1 MTIDPISQAVI
12 TNLIKLAIEFGWKQ
26 AGNQI
31 DKKLHQQVGNAMEEY
46 VRTYEKRHC
55 TLKYDCLR
63 MDNSLTLEDIYTD
76 VQVLNTRESR
86 RFESPEALKELFLET
101 GRGFVFEKTTRQ
113 EGIAVANLEPRLMVL
128 GSPGI
133 GKSTFL
139 RKVGLEALK
148 WQTARFRHELIPVF
162 IELKQFGDRHSDIEK
177 LIVEEFETCGFPNA
191 ETFTQN
197 LLQAGKLLILLDGLD
212 EVPTAHVDR
221 AIEQIGKLV
230 DRYDKNRFIASCRIA
245 AYKGGFL
252 RFKDVTM
259 ADFSDSQIETFVRQW
274 FRREPKIADQYWE
287 LLNSSDYKA
296 VKELGQTP
304 LLLTLLCAVYDESQS
319 LPKQRAALYGEAL
332 EVWLKKWA
340 AERRVH
346 RDPIYQEL
354 NLQLEQVLLSEI
366 AYQSFAEDQLFFSKR
381 ELTDQIRAFLVNNLN
396 APKHLDAEAA
406 LYAIQ
411 VQQGILVE
419 RARDTFSFSHLTFQE
434 YLTAQYIVDEQ
445 QIETLVANHLTD
457 SRWREVFFLISGLM
471 RNADALLTLME
482 SEAQKLIHTEKLK
495 ALLKWTS
502 DVTTGSLDDFKPAAK
517 RVVAPFYARSS
528 DDFKPAAKR
537 TVALFYACARA
548 YVLDHVLD
556 RTYDRTRVLDRA
568 YDRARVLTRVLDR
581 DCARDFAL
589 ALDRALALARTLACG
604 RNLTRA
610 LALACVRAHDLA
622 EIFTSVDCQALV
634 NQLEAMREPGLSN
647 DAPLEEQRAFADR
660 LQQTWHN
667 ALHLD
672 SEWLELSKE
681 EADTIENYLYAN
693 ELMVRCKEAA
703 LRVSPQVWN
712 AIESRMLTV
721 QDE

>member
-12 TNLIKLAIEFGWKQ
+12 TNLVKLAIETGWKQ

-31 DKKLHQQVGNAMEEY
+31 DKKIQQQVGHAIEEY

-63 MDNSLTLEDIYTD
+63 MDNSLTLEEIYTD

-101 GRGFVFEKTTRQ
+101 GRGFIFEKTTRQ

-148 WQTARFRHELIPVF
+148 WATARYRHELIPVF
-162 IELKQFGDRHSDIEK
+162 IELKQFGDKHSEIEK
-177 LIVEEFETCGFPNA
+177 LIAEEFETCGFPNA
-191 ETFTQN
+191 DVFAQN
-197 LLQAGKLLILLDGLD
+197 LLKAGKLLILLDGLD
-212 EVPTAHVDR
+212 EVPTAYVDL

-230 DRYDKNRFIASCRIA
+230 DKYDKNRFIASCRIA
-245 AYKGGFL
+245 AYKGGGGF
-252 RFKDVTM
+252 RHFKDVTM
-259 ADFSDSQIETFVRQW
+259 ANFKDSQMKTFVQQW
-274 FRREPKIADQYWE
+274 FRREPKVAEQYWQ
-287 LLNSSDYKA
+287 LLDSSEYRA

-319 LPKQRAALYGEAL
+319 LPKRRSALYGEAL

-381 ELTDQIRAFLVNNLN
+381 ELTDQIRAFLVGNLN
-396 APKHLDAEAA
+396 APKYLDAEKV
-406 LYAIQ
+406 LFAIQ

-419 RARDTFSFSHLTFQE
+419 RASDTYSFSHLTFQE

-445 QIETLVANHLTD
+445 KLETLVTKHLTD
-457 SRWREVFFLISGLM
+457 SRWREVFLLVSGLM
-471 RNADALLTLME
+471 RNADALLQLME
-482 SEAQKLIHTEKLK
+482 CETQKLIHTHKLK
-495 ALLKWTS
+495 SLLAWATRLTADSEVGYKDAT
-502 DVTTGSLDDFKPAAK
+502 K
-517 RVVAPFYARSS
+517 RVTALMLQQELAYNYALSDNSLNCVLHDRVISQAFFLVIALQGNRHFASS
-528 DDFKPAAKR
+528 FK
-537 TVALFYACARA
+537 
-548 YVLDHVLD
+548 VLCH
-556 RTYDRTRVLDRA
+556 
-568 YDRARVLTRVLDR
+568 DR
-581 DCARDFAL
+581 DSFCGTELERQLMIASEFSRTKIFGKQVDLQLFADSMQEL
-589 ALDRALALARTLACG
+589 GLKTTISKRALS
-604 RNLTRA
+604 
-610 LALACVRAHDLA
+610 
-622 EIFTSVDCQALV
+622 EIL
-634 NQLEAMREPGLSN
+634 QLWLRMSH
-647 DAPLEEQRAFADR
+647 LE
-660 LQQTWHN
+660 H
-667 ALHLD
+667 
-672 SEWLELSKE
+672 EWLNLSMKEVELL
-681 EADTIENYLYAN
+681 ENYLYAN
-693 ELMVRCKEAA
+693 ELMIRCKEAA
-703 LRVSPQVWN
+703 LRVSPQVWD
-712 AIESRMLTV
+712 AIESRMLTF

>member
-12 TNLIKLAIEFGWKQ
+12 TNLIKLAIETGWKQ

-31 DKKLHQQVGNAMEEY
+31 DKKLQQQVGHAIEEY

-63 MDNSLTLEDIYTD
+63 MDNSLTLEEIYTD

-101 GRGFVFEKTTRQ
+101 GRGFIFEKTTRQ

-148 WQTARFRHELIPVF
+148 WETARYRHELIPVF
-162 IELKQFGDRHSDIEK
+162 IELKQFGDQHSDIEK
-177 LIVEEFETCGFPNA
+177 LIAEEFETCGFPNA
-191 ETFTQN
+191 EVFTQN
-197 LLQAGKLLILLDGLD
+197 LLKAGKLLILLDGLD
-212 EVPTAHVDR
+212 EVPTAYVER

-245 AYKGGFL
+245 AYKGGFP

-259 ADFSDSQIETFVRQW
+259 ANFNDLQMETFVSQW

-287 LLNSSDYKA
+287 LLNSPDYKA

-366 AYQSFAEDQLFFSKR
+366 AYQSFVEDQLFFSKR
-381 ELTDQIRAFLVNNLN
+381 ELTEQIRVFLVNNLN

-445 QIETLVANHLTD
+445 QIETLVAKHLID
-457 SRWREVFFLISGLM
+457 FRWREVFFLVAGLM
-471 RNADALLTLME
+471 RNSDRLLELME
-482 SEAQKLIHTEKLK
+482 SEACKIMICTEKLVPVINW
-495 ALLKWTS
+495 ANEVFVES
-502 DVTTGSLDDFKPAAK
+502 EENVKPTAQ
-517 RVVAPFYARSS
+517 
-528 DDFKPAAKR
+528 
-537 TVALFYACARA
+537 
-548 YVLDHVLD
+548 
-556 RTYDRTRVLDRA
+556 
-568 YDRARVLTRVLDR
+568 
-581 DCARDFAL
+581 
-589 ALDRALALARTLACG
+589 RALALFCVHAVNFLISDNFDHVRHSNPDFALLIECG
-604 RNLTRA
+604 RVRAFAFGLVCALDSNLFAYDSHLGSVVALDSGTAIRNAQIIA
-610 LALACVRAHDLA
+610 LALT
-622 EIFTSVDCQALV
+622 EIKLHNSISVSALYE
-634 NQLEAMREPGLSN
+634 QLESLLTQFQNYDES
-647 DAPLEEQRAFADR
+647 LESQHTFADR
-660 LQQTWHN
+660 LRQTWYN

-672 SEWLELSKE
+672 PKWLDLSKE
-681 EADTIENYLYAN
+681 EVNALNNYLYVN
-693 ELMVRCKEAA
+693 ELMIRCKEAA
-703 LRVSPQVWN
+703 FRVSPQVWN
-712 AIESRMLTV
+712 EIESRMLTV
-721 QDE
+721 TQS

>member
-1 MTIDPISQAVI
+1 MVLDPGSILVAEVVK
-12 TNLIKLAIEFGWKQ
+12 KLTTLVLDTAWKQ
-26 AGNQI
+26 SGQAI
-31 DKKLHQQVGNAMEEY
+31 DKQLQKQIGDAVNQY
-46 VRTYEKRHC
+46 VQTYEKRHC
-55 TLKYDCLR
+55 SLKYDCLR
-63 MDNSLTLEDIYTD
+63 MDNSLKLDDIYTD

-86 RFESPEALKELFLET
+86 RFETPEALRELFLET

-148 WQTARFRHELIPVF
+148 WETARYRHELIPVF
-162 IELKQFGDRHSDIEK
+162 IELKLFGDEHQEIET
-177 LIVEEFETCGFPNA
+177 LIAEEFKTCGFPYA
-191 ETFTQN
+191 EESTQR
-197 LLQAGKLLILLDGLD
+197 LLESGKLLILLDGLD
-212 EVPTAHVDR
+212 EVPTAYVDR
-221 AIEQIGKLV
+221 AIVQIGRLV
-230 DRYDKNRFIASCRIA
+230 DRYDKNRFIASCRVA
-245 AYKGGFL
+245 AYKGGFP

-259 ADFSDSQIETFVRQW
+259 ADFSDSQMETFVRQW

-366 AYQSFAEDQLFFSKR
+366 AYQSFAQDQLFFSKR
-381 ELTDQIRAFLVNNLN
+381 ELTEQIRAFLMNNLN

-419 RARDTFSFSHLTFQE
+419 RARDAYSFSHLTFQE

-445 QIETLVANHLTD
+445 QIDMLVANHLTD
-457 SRWREVFFLISGLM
+457 QRWREVFLLVAGLM
-471 RNADALLTLME
+471 RNADRLLELMACE
-482 SEAQKLIHTEKLK
+482 IRNIVICTKKLAPVVDWANEQFSVEVIKPNTKK
-495 ALLKWTS
+495 AL
-502 DVTTGSLDDFKPAAK
+502 
-517 RVVAPFYARSS
+517 
-528 DDFKPAAKR
+528 
-537 TVALFYACARA
+537 ALFCIYALNF
-548 YVLDHVLD
+548 VFTNHLD
-556 RTYDRTRVLDRA
+556 RV
-568 YDRARVLTRVLDR
+568 R
-581 DCARDFAL
+581 DFYSDFAL
-589 ALDRALALARTLACG
+589 LFNRGRIRSHAFSLLRALDVNLFAQDPHLGSVVGSDIGAAIHQVQNIALFLLRGGISDSIDFPVL
-604 RNLTRA
+604 L
-610 LALACVRAHDLA
+610 D
-622 EIFTSVDCQALV
+622 
-634 NQLEAMREPGLSN
+634 QLESLKTQIPGRDDSI
-647 DAPLEEQRAFADR
+647 ESERAFVACIR
-660 LQQTWHN
+660 QTWYD
-667 ALHLD
+667 ALHINP
-672 SEWLELSKE
+672 EWTELSE
-681 EADTIENYLYAN
+681 QEIQSFQNYLHAN
-693 ELMVRCKEAA
+693 ELMIRCKEAA

>member
-12 TNLIKLAIEFGWKQ
+12 TNLIKLAIETGWKQ

-31 DKKLHQQVGNAMEEY
+31 DKKIQQQVGHAIEEY

-63 MDNSLTLEDIYTD
+63 MDNSLTLEEIYTD

-101 GRGFVFEKTTRQ
+101 GRGFIFEKTERK

-148 WQTARFRHELIPVF
+148 WETARYRHELIPVF
-162 IELKQFGDRHSDIEK
+162 IELKQFGDQHSEIEK
-177 LIVEEFETCGFPNA
+177 LIAEEFETCGFPNA
-191 ETFTQN
+191 EVFTQN
-197 LLQAGKLLILLDGLD
+197 LLKAGKLLILLDGLD
-212 EVPTAHVDR
+212 EVPTVYVDR
-221 AIEQIGKLV
+221 AISQIETFV
-230 DRYDKNRFIASCRIA
+230 DKYDKNRFIASCRIA
-245 AYKGGFL
+245 AYKGGFR

-259 ADFSDSQIETFVRQW
+259 ANFNDSQMQTFVQQW
-274 FRREPKIADQYWE
+274 FRREPKVAEQYWQ
-287 LLNSSDYKA
+287 LLDSSEYKA

-319 LPKQRAALYGEAL
+319 LPKRRSALYGEAL

-381 ELTDQIRAFLVNNLN
+381 ELTDQIRAFLVGNLN
-396 APKHLDAEAA
+396 APKHLDAEQV

-419 RARDTFSFSHLTFQE
+419 RASDTYSFSHLTFQE

-445 QIETLVANHLTD
+445 QLETLVTNHLTD
-457 SRWREVFFLISGLM
+457 RRWREVFFLVSGLM

-482 SEAQKLIHTEKLK
+482 SRVQALIYIEKLK
-495 ALLKWTS
+495 GLIKWT
-502 DVTTGSLDDFKPAAK
+502 DTVTAGSEGDFKPAAK
-517 RVVAPFYARSS
+517 RS
-528 DDFKPAAKR
+528 
-537 TVALFYACARA
+537 VALFYTRSIVHIL
-548 YVLDHVLD
+548 YLGNHDLDLFLD
-556 RTYDRTRVLDRA
+556 LA
-568 YDRARVLTRVLDR
+568 Q
-581 DCARDFAL
+581 AL
-589 ALDRALALARTLACG
+589 APTLGRDLVQNLVQA
-604 RNLTRA
+604 RNLSSVLGRDPTSTF
-610 LALACVRAHDLA
+610 AHDLA
-622 EIFTSVDCQALV
+622 YCVRSKIFTSIDSQNLINSFKAIT
-634 NQLEAMREPGLSN
+634 APAPYYDDEPIHIR
-647 DAPLEEQRAFADR
+647 QAFADSICQIWYDA
-660 LQQTWHN
+660 LQIN
-667 ALHLD
+667 P
-672 SEWLELSKE
+672 EWLELSRE
-681 EADTIENYLYAN
+681 EKQSLENYLYAN
-693 ELMVRCKEAA
+693 ELIIRCKEAA
-703 LRVSPQVWN
+703 LRVSPQVWD

>member
-1 MTIDPISQAVI
+1 MAIDPISQAVI
-12 TNLIKLAIEFGWKQ
+12 TKIFQLAIESGWKQ
-26 AGNQI
+26 AGKQI
-31 DKKLHQQVGNAMEEY
+31 DKQIQQQVGNAVEEY

-86 RFESPEALKELFLET
+86 RFESPEALRELFLET

-148 WQTARFRHELIPVF
+148 WQTARYRHEVIPVF

-177 LIVEEFETCGFPNA
+177 LIAEEFETCGFPNA
-191 ETFTQN
+191 EEFTQN
-197 LLQAGKLLILLDGLD
+197 LLKAGKLLILLDGLD
-212 EVPTAHVDR
+212 EVPTAYVDR
-221 AIEQIGKLV
+221 AIVQIGKLV

-245 AYKGGFL
+245 AYKGGFP

-259 ADFSDSQIETFVRQW
+259 ANFNDSQIKTFVRQW

-287 LLNSSDYKA
+287 LLNSPDYKA

-445 QIETLVANHLTD
+445 QIDRLVTNHLTD
-457 SRWREVFFLISGLM
+457 QRWREVFFLVAGSM
-471 RNADALLTLME
+471 RNAEDVVLKQME
-482 SEAQKLIHTEKLK
+482 SEAQKLICTEKLK
-495 ALLKWTS
+495 ALLKWVNNVTS
-502 DVTTGSLDDFKPAAK
+502 SSSVSNSKPVSK
-517 RVVAPFYARSS
+517 RIIAF
-528 DDFKPAAKR
+528 F
-537 TVALFYACARA
+537 F
-548 YVLDHVLD
+548 
-556 RTYDRTRVLDRA
+556 
-568 YDRARVLTRVLDR
+568 
-581 DCARDFAL
+581 
-589 ALDRALALARTLACG
+589 ALALARALGLSFGIVVLARDLACDLDLA
-604 RNLTRA
+604 RDLARA
-610 LALACVRAHDLA
+610 LARDFTRNLDLVLARDRARDLALA
-622 EIFTSVDCQALV
+622 EIFTSVDLQTLIT
-634 NQLEAMREPGLSN
+634 QLEAMNEFAPSN
-647 DAPLEEQRAFADR
+647 DAPLEVRRLFVDR
-660 LQQTWHN
+660 LQQIWYN
-667 ALHLD
+667 ALYLNP
-672 SEWLELSKE
+672 EWLKLSKE
-681 EADTIENYLYAN
+681 EVDAINNYLYTN
-693 ELMVRCKEAA
+693 ELMIRCKEAA

-721 QDE
+721 SDH

>member
-12 TNLIKLAIEFGWKQ
+12 TNLIKLAIEAGWKQ

-31 DKKLHQQVGNAMEEY
+31 DKKIQQQVGHAIEEY

-63 MDNSLTLEDIYTD
+63 MDNSLTLEEIYTD

-101 GRGFVFEKTTRQ
+101 GRGFIFEKTTRQ

-148 WQTARFRHELIPVF
+148 WETARYRHELIPVF
-162 IELKQFGDRHSDIEK
+162 IELKQFGDQHSEIEK
-177 LIVEEFETCGFPNA
+177 LIAEEFETCGFPNA
-191 ETFTQN
+191 EVFTQN
-197 LLQAGKLLILLDGLD
+197 LLKAGKLLILLDGLD
-212 EVPTAHVDR
+212 EVPTAYVDR
-221 AIEQIGKLV
+221 AISQIETFV
-230 DRYDKNRFIASCRIA
+230 DKYDKNRFIASCRIA
-245 AYKGGFL
+245 AYKGGFR

-259 ADFSDSQIETFVRQW
+259 ANFNDSQMKTFVKQW
-274 FRREPKIADQYWE
+274 FRREPKVSEQYWQ
-287 LLNSSDYKA
+287 LLDSSEYKA

-319 LPKQRAALYGEAL
+319 LPKRRSALYGEAL

-366 AYQSFAEDQLFFSKR
+366 AHQSFAEDQLFFSKR
-381 ELTDQIRAFLVNNLN
+381 ELTEQIRAFLVNNLN
-396 APKHLDAEAA
+396 APKHLDAEAV

-419 RARDTFSFSHLTFQE
+419 RARDTYSFSHLTFQE

-445 QIETLVANHLTD
+445 QIETLVQHHLTD
-457 SRWREVFFLISGLM
+457 SRWCEVFFLVSGLM
-471 RNADALLTLME
+471 RSADALLENME
-482 SEAQKLIHTEKLK
+482 RRIQRFINTEKLQ
-495 ALLKWTS
+495 
-502 DVTTGSLDDFKPAAK
+502 SLISWAEQYTKNSEDGYKPVAK
-517 RVVAPFYARSS
+517 RAVAISY
-528 DDFKPAAKR
+528 
-537 TVALFYACARA
+537 
-548 YVLDHVLD
+548 
-556 RTYDRTRVLDRA
+556 
-568 YDRARVLTRVLDR
+568 
-581 DCARDFAL
+581 
-589 ALDRALALARTLACG
+589 ALDLALARALD
-604 RNLTRA
+604 RSDSHHIFDINLDNIRA
-610 LALACVRAHDLA
+610 IARAFNLDLA
-622 EIFTSVDCQALV
+622 PDLAFGRVIARTIDPKIDNDDKGFDKAFIYALNCITTLDKANILSSFDYITLLSQLEVLV
-634 NQLEAMREPGLSN
+634 NQVPRDNEPY
-647 DAPLEEQRAFADR
+647 AVRQAFADR
-660 LQQTWHN
+660 IRQIWYDAFHI
-667 ALHLD
+667 D
-672 SEWLELSKE
+672 SDWLNLSRE
-681 EADTIENYLYAN
+681 EARLLENYLYTN
-693 ELMVRCKEAA
+693 ELMIRCKEAA
-703 LRVSPQVWN
+703 LRVSPHVWD

-721 QDE
+721 SDNEINL

>member
-1 MTIDPISQAVI
+1 MVFDPG
-12 TNLIKLAIEFGWKQ
+12 LIVTTEVLKKLTTLVLDTAWKQ
-26 AGNQI
+26 GGHAI
-31 DKKLHQQVGNAMEEY
+31 DKQKQQKIESAVREY
-46 VRTYEKRHC
+46 VQTYEKRHC
-55 TLKYDCLR
+55 SLKYDCLR
-63 MDNSLTLEDIYTD
+63 MDNSLTLEEIYTD

-86 RFESPEALKELFLET
+86 RFESPEALKELFLGT
-101 GRGFVFEKTTRQ
+101 GRGFAFEKTTRE

-148 WQTARFRHELIPVF
+148 WQTARYRHELIPVF
-162 IELKQFGDRHSDIEK
+162 IELRQFGDRHSEIES
-177 LIVEEFETCGFPNA
+177 LIADEFETCGFPDP
-191 ETFTQN
+191 EGTTRK
-197 LLQAGKLLILLDGLD
+197 LLLAGKLLILLDGLD
-212 EVPTAHVDR
+212 EVPTAYCDR
-221 AIEQIGKLV
+221 AIEQIDRFV

-245 AYKGGFL
+245 AYKGGFP

-259 ADFSDSQIETFVRQW
+259 ANFDDEQMETFVRQW

-287 LLNSSDYKA
+287 LLKSSDYKA

-381 ELTDQIRAFLVNNLN
+381 ELTEQIRAFLVNNLN
-396 APKHLDAEAA
+396 APKHLDAQAT

-445 QIETLVANHLTD
+445 QLEALVTNHLTD
-457 SRWREVFFLISGLM
+457 FRWREVFLLVAGLL
-471 RNADALLTLME
+471 RNADKLLELME
-482 SEAQKLIHTEKLK
+482 RKTQEIISSSINVCGLVIWSNLITANTE
-495 ALLKWTS
+495 S
-502 DVTTGSLDDFKPAAK
+502 
-517 RVVAPFYARSS
+517 
-528 DDFKPAAKR
+528 
-537 TVALFYACARA
+537 ACSPI
-548 YVLDHVLD
+548 
-556 RTYDRTRVLDRA
+556 TK
-568 YDRARVLTRVLDR
+568 
-581 DCARDFAL
+581 
-589 ALDRALALARTLACG
+589 RALAIFLALSFDKTLQQSRALKLVSTLDKSQRLEQICELTNNLARKFIEYRSLSPVSNTDNSIENIHEIAHVLFG
-604 RNLTRA
+604 KLEEIKIFETKFSSSHFFQQQPLQETRITGSA
-610 LALACVRAHDLA
+610 EERPFKSLKEFEEDANFVLDNWCIQLRLPPEWADLA
-622 EIFTSVDCQALV
+622 QYDVY
-634 NQLEAMREPGLSN
+634 
-647 DAPLEEQRAFADR
+647 PLRD
-660 LQQTWHN
+660 
-667 ALHLD
+667 
-672 SEWLELSKE
+672 
-681 EADTIENYLYAN
+681 YLYAN
-693 ELMVRCKEAA
+693 ELMIRCKEAA

-712 AIESRMLTV
+712 AIESRMLTIS
-721 QDE
+721 DNETI

>member
-12 TNLIKLAIEFGWKQ
+12 TNLIKLAIEAGWKQ

-162 IELKQFGDRHSDIEK
+162 IELKQFGDRHSEIEK
-177 LIVEEFETCGFPNA
+177 LIAEEFETCGFPNA

-212 EVPTAHVDR
+212 EVPTIHADR

-245 AYKGGFL
+245 AYKGGFP

-259 ADFSDSQIETFVRQW
+259 ANFSDSQIETFVRQW

-319 LPKQRAALYGEAL
+319 LPKHRAALYGEAL

-381 ELTDQIRAFLVNNLN
+381 ELTEQIRAFLVNNLN

-445 QIETLVANHLTD
+445 QLAALITNHLTD
-457 SRWREVFFLISGLM
+457 RRWREVFFLVSGLM

-482 SEAQKLIHTEKLK
+482 TEAQMLIHTEKLK
-495 ALLKWTS
+495 ALLKWTN
-502 DVTTGSLDDFKPAAK
+502 DVTDGSKGNFKPAAK
-517 RVVAPFYARSS
+517 KVV
-528 DDFKPAAKR
+528 
-537 TVALFYACARA
+537 VLFYALDLDLARA
-548 YVLDHVLD
+548 L
-556 RTYDRTRVLDRA
+556 
-568 YDRARVLTRVLDR
+568 ARVRVRALNL
-581 DCARDFAL
+581 AL
-589 ALDRALALARTLACG
+589 ALDRVRARALNLALNLALDLALDLDLARALAR
-604 RNLTRA
+604 
-610 LALACVRAHDLA
+610 A
-622 EIFTSVDCQALV
+622 EVFTSVDFQALV
-634 NQLEAMREPGLSN
+634 NQLEAMRETVPSN
-647 DAPLEEQRAFADR
+647 DALLEERRAFADR
-660 LQQTWHN
+660 LRQTWCN
-667 ALHLD
+667 ALHLNP
-672 SEWLELSKE
+672 EWLELSE
-681 EADTIENYLYAN
+681 EEVESLNNYLYVN
-693 ELMVRCKEAA
+693 KLMIRCKEAA